1 MFGRTFNGA
10 YSLEDLRAGDPW
22 AWGTLGAIL
31 LSLLAFGIVWLKLWL
46 KAAREEEARV
56 EAQRREA
63 QERKTRKVSGRAL
76 PLHPAQRRR
85 EAQGRKTRKG
95 RRTA

>member
-1 MFGRTFNGA
+1 MFGRSFKGA

-22 AWGTLGAIL
+22 AWGTLGVIL
-31 LSLLAFGIVWLKLWL
+31 LSLLAFGIVWLKT
-46 KAAREEEARV
+46 ARDLRREDEART
-56 EAQRREA
+56 EARRREA
-63 QERKTRKVSGRAL
+63 QGRKTRKVGGRAL
-76 PLHPAQRRR
+76 ALHPAQRRR